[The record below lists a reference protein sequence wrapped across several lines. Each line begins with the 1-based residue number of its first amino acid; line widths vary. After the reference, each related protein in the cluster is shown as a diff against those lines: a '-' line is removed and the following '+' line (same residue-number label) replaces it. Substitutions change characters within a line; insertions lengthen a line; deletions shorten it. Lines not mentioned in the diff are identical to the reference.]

1 MITSNIGLQDKQL
14 TIQNLMIMLSNILPQ
29 LMQLGVASP
38 IGVFN
43 TAKQVI
49 QEMGFNNTEKYIGI
63 SESEIEQQNQLPNII
78 ANALSN
84 LGLAPEVIQQ
94 ITMGIMT
101 QIQGGQTNAT

>member
-1 MITSNIGLQDKQL
+1 
-14 TIQNLMIMLSNILPQ
+14 MIMLSNILPQ

-38 IGVFN
+38 VGIFN

-49 QEMGFNNTEKYIGI
+49 QEMGFNNTEKYIGM
-63 SESEIEQQNQLPNII
+63 SEAEIEQQSQLPNVI

-94 ITMGIMT
+94 ITIGIMT
-101 QIQGGQTNAT
+101 QLQGGQANAT